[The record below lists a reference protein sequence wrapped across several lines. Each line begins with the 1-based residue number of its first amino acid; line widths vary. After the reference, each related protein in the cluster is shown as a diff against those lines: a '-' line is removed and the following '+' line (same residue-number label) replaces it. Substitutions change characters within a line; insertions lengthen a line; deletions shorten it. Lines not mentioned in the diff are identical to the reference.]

1 MKDLRSRFDFH
12 TTPFTREIAVEHR
25 LSLPL
30 FDEPLAAL
38 HRVIDQRMSAALI
51 APAGTGKTA
60 LLRALRAQ
68 LPEARYRVHYVKV
81 TGLSKR
87 DMCREIA
94 TAVGAQPAGI
104 YPTLVRRIQEHFTA
118 VADTDG
124 LRPVLL
130 IDEGHELRVDVLA
143 MLRLITNF
151 EMDSRLVVSVLL
163 AGQPALRAMLR
174 RDDLEDIARRLAHYA
189 VLRPLSREETKRYL
203 EHRCTI
209 AGAATTPFDDA
220 AHDAI
225 YEIGRGNLR
234 ATDRLGLKA
243 LEVAHDDS
251 ADVVSANHL
260 VEARKVLWP

>member
-1 MKDLRSRFDFH
+1 
-12 TTPFTREIAVEHR
+12 
-25 LSLPL
+25 
-30 FDEPLAAL
+30 
-38 HRVIDQRMSAALI
+38 MSGALI
-51 APAGTGKTA
+51 APAGTGKTM
-60 LLRALRAQ
+60 LLRALCDQ

-94 TAVGAQPAGI
+94 TALGTEPAGI
-104 YPTLVRRIQEHFTA
+104 YPTLVRRIQDHFSA

-130 IDEGHELRVDVLA
+130 LDEGHEMRPDVLA
-143 MLRLITNF
+143 MLRLLTNF
-151 EMDSRLVVSVLL
+151 EMDSRLVVSILL
-163 AGQPALRAMLR
+163 AGQSGLRTMLR

-189 VLRPLSREETKRYL
+189 TLRPLSRPETQRYI

-209 AGAATTPFDDA
+209 AGATTVAFDDA
-220 AHDAI
+220 AGDAI

-234 ATDRLGLKA
+234 ATDRLALKA
-243 LEVAHDDS
+243 LELAHDDAS
-251 ADVVSANHL
+251 TVVCANHL